1 MKKLRKNG
9 KSVNIMDSPANRALI
24 PGMAKRARP
33 LVLSRSL
40 RPVK

>member
-1 MKKLRKNG
+1 MKKFSKNG
-9 KSVNIMDSPANRALI
+9 KLVNVMDSPAHVALI

-40 RPVK
+40 RPVR